1 MRTRLRLILVAALV
15 PAAGIR
21 AQEVPASALA
31 DHVAK
36 NRDGAAPFSLD
47 FSQFSG
53 DTRDLPVGVFDS
65 GIGGLTVLEAI
76 LSLDAFHNDSLK
88 PGADGRPDFENERF
102 IYFGDQANMP
112 YGNYPA
118 AGKTGFLR
126 ELILKDAVFLLGK
139 RAFADAGTSTKP
151 RDDKLP
157 VKAIVIA
164 CNTATAYG
172 LEDIRAAIT
181 EWRLNVPVIG
191 VVEAGARGVNELM
204 PADNPKAVAVLAT
217 VGTCASG
224 AYPRAI
230 GSTVGLAGKPAPL
243 VVQQGC
249 AGLAGAIEGDSA
261 FVQSSSAASAAT
273 YQGPSTTSP
282 SAPLDA
288 ANLDL
293 YGFEPAGM
301 LGDLSQPDSLRL
313 NSVTNYVRY
322 DVASLMQRH
331 RATGSGVPVG
341 AVVLGCTHF
350 PLARQEIAAAFERLR
365 TLEKD
370 GARPFEHLIEPR
382 LEFVNPAELTA
393 KELFRTLASARLRL
407 KPGESCRLDHDE
419 FFFSVANPA
428 CKDARLAADG
438 TLDKG
443 YKYSRATGK
452 LDLEDTINV
461 PMRAENLPAASLNLV
476 RTKLPEV
483 WARLQRDAGEKS
495 RP

>member
-1 MRTRLRLILVAALV
+1 MIAMIAH
-15 PAAGIR
+15 AR
-21 AQEVPASALA
+21 AQDLPTSPLV
-31 DHVAK
+31 DHVAAQ
-36 NRDGAAPFSLD
+36 RDGAAAFSLD
-47 FSQFSG
+47 FSAFAG
-53 DTRDLPVGVFDS
+53 DTRDLPIGVFDS

-88 PGADGRPDFENERF
+88 PGADGRPDFEHERF

-112 YGNYPA
+112 YGNYSA
-118 AGKTGFLR
+118 AGKAGFLR
-126 ELILKDAVFLLGK
+126 ELILKDAIFLLGK
-139 RAFADAGTSTKP
+139 RAFADVASPSPHDGKP
-151 RDDKLP
+151 P

-172 LEDIRAAIT
+172 LEDIRAAI
-181 EWRLNVPVIG
+181 EQWRLNVPVIG
-191 VVEAGARGVNELM
+191 VVEAGARGVNEVS

-217 VGTCASG
+217 VGTCGSG

-230 GSTVGLAGKPAPL
+230 GRAAGLAGKSAPL

-261 FVQSSSAASAAT
+261 FVQSGAGSSAA
-273 YQGPSTTSP
+273 YQGPSTSST

-288 ANLDL
+288 AKLDL
-293 YGFEPAGM
+293 YGFEQAGL
-301 LGDLSQPDSLRL
+301 LGDVAQPDSLRL
-313 NSVTNYVRY
+313 NSITNYVRY
-322 DVASLMQRH
+322 DVTTLMERH
-331 RATGSGVPVG
+331 RASGSGVPVG

-365 TLEKD
+365 TLERD
-370 GARPFEHLIEPR
+370 GARPFERLIEPK

-407 KPGESCRLDHDE
+407 KPGEPRRLERDA
-419 FFFSVANPA
+419 FFISVPNPA

-438 TLDKG
+438 ALDKE
-443 YKYSRATGK
+443 YKYGRATGR
-452 LDLEDTINV
+452 LEIEDTINV
-461 PMRAENLPAASLNLV
+461 PMRPAMLPAASLNLL

-483 WARLQRDAGEKS
+483 WKRLDRGGNH
-495 RP
+495 